1 MGKYRL
7 TIIPTPVGFPVQVI
21 QLRPLQF
28 LSLYRCFQ
36 LVSKLVS
43 PMLRLK
49 FGGDLLTRYKVT
61 QAVHYLFPKAVT
73 KLTFERQRRESSS
86 H

>member
-7 TIIPTPVGFPVQVI
+7 TIIPTPVGFPVPVI

-28 LSLYRCFQ
+28 LSPYGCFQ

-49 FGGDLLTRYKVT
+49 FGEALLTQDKVT
-61 QAVHYLFPKAVT
+61 QAVHNLFPKLN
-73 KLTFERQRRESSS
+73 KSNI
-86 H
+86 